1 MGTAYARGVKDFVV
15 YTALRLGLFL
25 LTWGA
30 VTGAWIL
37 ITDEPALGLTFLIAL
52 VLSGIGSYWVL
63 AGPRD
68 RLARHVDERA
78 RRATAAFE
86 EMRSREDSDTDEEP
100 SGPSLDKTD

>member
-1 MGTAYARGVKDFVV
+1 MKDFVI

-30 VTGAWIL
+30 VSGAWIL
-37 ITDEPALGLTFLIAL
+37 VTDKPALGLTFLIAL
-52 VLSGIGSYWVL
+52 VLSGVGSYWVL

-68 RLARHVDERA
+68 RLAKHVDERA

-86 EMRSREDSDTDEEP
+86 ERRNREDAPDEKP
-100 SGPSLDKTD
+100 S